1 MSSNSKEHDVKQKI
15 FAITASCFL
24 TLSGAARAEGT
35 LAIYTWADYLGAKTI
50 ETYQTETGTKV
61 TVDLFDSN
69 EILETKLLTGGSG
82 YDVVFPA
89 ASNAERQAKAGAIA
103 AIDPAK
109 LKNYGN
115 LNPALLDALD
125 KVPGGRA
132 LGVPYT
138 WGTIG
143 VAWNKAKIK
152 ERLGT
157 DAIDSLDVI
166 FKPENA
172 EKLKDCG
179 VTLLDSPFEVIAV
192 TLNYLG
198 LDPYSSNPDD
208 LAKAEETLKS
218 IGSSI
223 RYFHNQKP
231 SNDLPAG
238 DVCISLVYSGD
249 AGLAQ
254 ARAAENKNGVE
265 IGYAVPKEGTMLW
278 VDLMAIPAD
287 APNPDEAYRFIDF
300 MLKPE
305 IAADVTNT
313 VFFANANKA
322 ADQFVNPDILSD
334 PGIYPP
340 ADVIAKL
347 FADRS
352 LDAKQT
358 RDRTR
363 LWTRIKTGL

>member
-1 MSSNSKEHDVKQKI
+1 MNRPV
-15 FAITASCFL
+15 FALTTA
-24 TLSGAARAEGT
+24 LSLILPGTALAEGT

-50 ETYQTETGTKV
+50 ETYQNETGTKV
-61 TVDLFDSN
+61 IVDLFDSN

-89 ASNAERQAKAGAIA
+89 ASNAERQATAGAIA
-103 AIDPAK
+103 AIDPSK

-115 LNPALLDALD
+115 LSPVILEALD

-152 ERLGT
+152 ELLGV
-157 DAIDSLDVI
+157 DAIDSLDAI
-166 FKPENA
+166 FKPKNA

-198 LDPYSSNPDD
+198 LDPYSSNPED
-208 LAKAEETLKS
+208 LVKAEEALKA
-218 IGSSI
+218 IAPSI

-287 APNPDEAYRFIDF
+287 APNPEEAYRFIDY

-313 VFFANANKA
+313 VFFANANKG

-340 ADVIAKL
+340 ADIVAKL
-347 FADRS
+347 FSDRS

-358 RDRTR
+358 RERTR
-363 LWTRIKTGL
+363 LWTKVKTGL